1 VTTTAQ
7 PAEAT
12 APAAA
17 TSSSAGDEVTET
29 VLRIVSEQTG
39 YPPDMLDL
47 DLDLEADLGI
57 DTVKQAEMFAAIR
70 AAYDIPRDD
79 ELQLRNYP
87 TLAHTVQFVYDRRP
101 SVAATTPADVDALSA
116 TTDAATDATTD
127 AVADAVPRRAPQP
140 LLRPAL
146 EWCKPTG
153 VTLDAGTR
161 VVVMMDHGGV
171 GKALVGR
178 LQKRGIET
186 LVIDDTPDADTL
198 NGRIAAWK
206 AIGSVHGVYWLSA
219 LDEEPAITDMNL
231 EQWRAATHVRVKLLY
246 HTMRALYDN
255 IAEKGTFLVSATRLG
270 GQHGYDAAG
279 AVAPL
284 GGAVT
289 GFTKAF
295 KREKYG
301 ALVKAVDFDASR
313 KTAAFADVLIDE
325 TLSDP
330 GVLEVGYQDGL
341 RWTIGLGD
349 APIDGGTD
357 AGVPLNSDTV
367 FVITGAAGGIVSAIT
382 ADLAAAA
389 SGGTFHLLDLAPTP
403 EREDHE
409 VKLFATDKDNLK
421 RDLFEKLKA
430 RGERAT
436 PIMVERELNTI
447 ERRHAALSAIDAI
460 EKAGGTAHYYSVNML
475 EGDAVAAVMK
485 TIAETSGR
493 VDVLLHAAGLE
504 ISRSL
509 PKKEPAEF
517 DLVFDVKSDGWFN
530 VISNL
535 GDMPLRAAMAF
546 SSIAGRFGNMGQT
559 DYSAANDLLCK
570 FISNFRTTR
579 PGTHAVAIDW
589 TAWGGIGMATRGSI
603 PELLENAGIDMIAA
617 EAGIR
622 IVRRELTD
630 GSSGEIVI
638 ARQLGSMLD
647 EFDDTGGVD
656 TDKLYAASSTKGVM
670 TQRVVGMGIHSGLV
684 VETTLDPK
692 EQPFLYDHQIDG
704 TPVLPGVMGIEA
716 LVEAATLVF
725 PDLYVGSVENID
737 FAVPF
742 KFYRGEPRTV
752 VLRAAFEKHNGDV
765 VADCRLVGER
775 TLHGRTEPE
784 VTTHFTARVR
794 LLTQAPESGKRARL
808 ATPAE
813 TSRVKSGDIY
823 KLYFHGPAYQVVEN
837 SWRADGEVV
846 GTFNSNLPANHAPSD
861 LTALVSP
868 RLIELCFQTA
878 GISEMAGSAT
888 MGLPHHID
896 EVEFLKHP
904 REKSEDRYYAT
915 VSTGAEGSYDACVVD
930 DEGNVYLTLR
940 GYRTMQMPGSIES
953 ALLQPLK
960 DKMTGA

>member
-1 VTTTAQ
+1 
-7 PAEAT
+7 
-12 APAAA
+12 
-17 TSSSAGDEVTET
+17 
-29 VLRIVSEQTG
+29 
-39 YPPDMLDL
+39 MLDL

-70 AAYDIPRDD
+70 AAYEIPRDD
-79 ELQLRNYP
+79 DLKLRDYP
-87 TLAHTVQFVYDRRP
+87 TLAHTIQFVYDRRP
-101 SVAATTPADVDALSA
+101 SATAPPIADTEAEAPSASTGAAPDAVDA
-116 TTDAATDATTD
+116 
-127 AVADAVPRRAPQP
+127 ADTVPRRVPLP

-146 EWCKPTG
+146 ACCKHTG
-153 VTLDAGTR
+153 VVLESGKR
-161 VVVMMDHGGV
+161 VLVMMDRGGV

-178 LQKRGIET
+178 LQKLGVEA
-186 LVIDDTPDADTL
+186 LVVDDAPAPDTL
-198 NGRIAAWK
+198 TARIAEWLA
-206 AIGSVHGVYWLSA
+206 AGPVHGVYWLSA
-219 LDEEPAITDMNL
+219 LDKEATISDMNL
-231 EQWRAATHVRVKLLY
+231 DAWRDATRVRVKLLY
-246 HTMRALYDN
+246 HTMRALYAD
-255 IAEKGTFLVSATRLG
+255 IGEQGTFLVSATRLG

-295 KREKYG
+295 KREKGG
-301 ALVKAVDFDASR
+301 ALVKAVDFEASR

-325 TLSDP
+325 TLNDP

-357 AGVPLNSDTV
+357 AVGDPLNADTV

-382 ADLAAAA
+382 ADLTATA
-389 SGGTFHLLDLAPTP
+389 SGGTFHLLDLAPAP
-403 EREDHE
+403 ERDDPEIKAFASDKE
-409 VKLFATDKDNLK
+409 VLK
-421 RDLFEKLKA
+421 RNLFDRLKA
-430 RGERAT
+430 RGERPT
-436 PIMVERELNTI
+436 PVMVERELNAI

-460 EKAGGTAHYYSVNML
+460 EKAGGTAHYHSVNML
-475 EGDAVAAVMK
+475 DGSAVAGVMK

-493 VDVLLHAAGLE
+493 VDVLVHAAGLE

-509 PKKEPAEF
+509 PKKEPKEF

-530 VISNL
+530 VMSNL
-535 GDMPLRAAMAF
+535 GDMPLRAAMVF
-546 SSIAGRFGNMGQT
+546 SSIAGRFGNAGQV

-570 FISNFRTTR
+570 FVSNFRTTR

-603 PELLENAGIDMIAA
+603 PALLESAGIDMIAP
-617 EAGIR
+617 EAGIP

-630 GSSGEIVI
+630 GSGGEVVI
-638 ARQLGSMLD
+638 AERLGSMLD
-647 EFDDTGGVD
+647 ELDDTGGVD
-656 TDKLYAASSTKGVM
+656 TDKLYAASNKKGVM
-670 TQRVVGMGIHSGLV
+670 TQRVVGMGVYSGLV
-684 VETTLDPK
+684 VETTLDPT

-725 PDLYVGSVENID
+725 PDLYVRSVENVD

-752 VLRAAFEKHNGDV
+752 MLRAVFEKHNGDV

-775 TLHGRTEPE
+775 KLHGRDEAE

-794 LLTQAPESGKRARL
+794 LLTQAVESNKRARV
-808 ATPAE
+808 AAPADA
-813 TSRVKSGDIY
+813 SRVESGEIY

-837 SWRADGEVV
+837 SWRAGGEVV
-846 GTFNSNLPANHAPSD
+846 GTFNNNLPANHAPSD
-861 LTALVSP
+861 LPALVAP

-878 GISEMAGSAT
+878 GISEMAGSAM

-904 REKSEDRYYAT
+904 RKKSKGHYYAA
-915 VSTGAEGSYDACVVD
+915 VSTGSEGHYDARVVD
-930 DEGNVYLTLR
+930 DEGTVYLTMR
-940 GYRTMQMPGSIES
+940 GYRTMQLAGSIEDD
-953 ALLQPLK
+953 LLRPLK